1 MFLDHLCLDPVTSEQ
16 AAQQIMFPLPA
27 FPQQVVLHYRGL
39 KKTTIL
45 ASPQL
50 DTDHYLPSTANNVPI
65 ASFPTIGSCAFQRL
79 DRDDYLP
86 STLSR
91 SVYNENQPQYP
102 NPGNLMTQTVLP
114 QGTAGTMNTYT
125 PNMAIF
131 ADNTCT
137 FQQQTM
143 EARTQGYIYQGMSFN
158 RYFSI

>member
-1 MFLDHLCLDPVTSEQ
+1 MYVCTASNAPVASFPT
-16 AAQQIMFPLPA
+16 AANR
-27 FPQQVVLHYRGL
+27 VLQR
-39 KKTTIL
+39 
-45 ASPQL
+45 L

-65 ASFPTIGSCAFQRL
+65 ASFPTAGSCAFQRL

-102 NPGNLMTQTVLP
+102 NPGNLMTQSVLP

-131 ADNTCT
+131 ADNKCT